1 MITLSR
7 YSSSRL
13 AAADAEFVRQTGQVQ
28 AGLQRSRYAFRRI
41 IILVSPLPV
50 DVLLCVSHCIDVVSR
65 SASVKIIRFT
75 DLAGSSSTEN
85 IFSRSL
91 I

>member
-13 AAADAEFVRQTGQVQ
+13 ASAYSEFVRQTGQVQ

-41 IILVSPLPV
+41 IILVSRLPV
-50 DVLLCVSHCIDVVSR
+50 VLLCVSHCKDVVSR
-65 SASVKIIRFT
+65 SASVKIIRFS